1 MNQCT
6 EPCWLLLIHQIPPK
20 PAYFRV
26 KIWRRLQNLGAVAVK
41 NSVYV
46 IPRTDQTLEDFH
58 WVLREI
64 VQGGGEASICEA
76 LFMEGLSDQE
86 VEALF
91 RSARDADYTQIVDDA
106 QAILDSFSARGSGFG
121 DDRIA
126 DLAAQLARVKRRF
139 DAVIA
144 IDFFKAP
151 AREKVE
157 NLIAEIESRQKDAEQ
172 RLAAQN
178 EEPAK
183 ADFEA
188 AMGRTW
194 VTRKDIY
201 VDRIASAW
209 FIRRFVDPEARFKF
223 VANKG
228 YRPRAGELRFDMFEG
243 EFTHEGDQCTFEVL
257 SKRFAADDT
266 ALAEIGK
273 VIHDLDL
280 KDAKFK
286 KLETPGIGGLIDGLA
301 SAHKSDEIRLERGIA
316 ILDDLYHY
324 FQGK

>member
-1 MNQCT
+1 MNQC
-6 EPCWLLLIHQIPPK
+6 PQPRWLLLIHQIPPK

-26 KIWRRLQNLGAVAVK
+26 KIWRRLQSLGAVAVK

-76 LFMEGLSDQE
+76 GFVEGLADEQIE
-86 VEALF
+86 GLF
-91 RSARDADYTQIVDDA
+91 QAARDTDYTQIADDA
-106 QAILDSFSARGSGFG
+106 RVLLGSLPASGSSLR
-121 DDRIA
+121 DDRITE
-126 DLAAQLARVKRRF
+126 LSSHLARLKRRL
-139 DAVIA
+139 AGVIA
-144 IDFFKAP
+144 LDFFRAP
-151 AREKVE
+151 AREEVE
-157 NLIAEIESRQKDAEQ
+157 NLIAKIESRRKDAEQ
-172 RLAAQN
+172 RLVEQN

-183 ADFEA
+183 ADLGGIT
-188 AMGRTW
+188 GRTW
-194 VTRKDIY
+194 VTRKGIY

-209 FIRRFVDPEARFKF
+209 FIRRFIDPDGGFKF
-223 VANKG
+223 VTNKG

-257 SKRFAADDT
+257 SKRFAADDP
-266 ALAEIGK
+266 ALVEIGK

-301 SAHKSDEIRLERGIA
+301 SAHESDEERIERGSA
-316 ILDDLYHY
+316 IFDDLYEY
-324 FQGK
+324 FRRK